1 MQPMTMLVGAG
12 WTWIGRRFIAFV
24 FLVAMG
30 FSACA
35 QGPATVVPTPRE
47 GWWMEMHKGFIER
60 AKKGNVDLLFL
71 GDSITQ
77 GWNDNDVWKRFYGPR
92 KAANFG
98 IGGDKTEQVLWRLQH
113 SELDGIE
120 PKVAVL
126 MIGTNNVSDST
137 PDEIAQGIT
146 AIVKDLRSQ
155 KPKTKILLLGVFPRG
170 EKPSSVRDRL
180 KSVNER
186 IAKLDDGSHVKYL
199 DISQSF
205 LNPDGT
211 ISPEIMPDYLH
222 LSSKGYRIWADAM
235 ETTLWSLLDEPG
247 K

>member
-1 MQPMTMLVGAG
+1 MTMLKGAG
-12 WTWIGRRFIAFV
+12 WKSIGHRFMGFV

-47 GWWMEMHKGFIER
+47 GWWMELHNRFLER

-71 GDSITQ
+71 GDSIIQ
-77 GWNDNDVWKRFYGPR
+77 GWNKNEVWQRFYEPR

-98 IGGDKTEQVLWRLQH
+98 IGGDRTEHVLWRIQH
-113 SELDGIE
+113 GELEGIE

-126 MIGTNNVSDST
+126 MIGTNNVSSST

-155 KPKTKILLLGVFPRG
+155 KPKTKILLLGVFPRS

-186 IAKLDDGSHVKYL
+186 IAKLDDGSHVKFL
-199 DISQSF
+199 DISQAF
-205 LNPDGT
+205 LNPDGP
-211 ISPEIMPDYLH
+211 ISTSIMPDYLH
-222 LSSKGYRIWADAM
+222 LSRKGYRIWAEAM
-235 ETTLWSLLDEPG
+235 EPTLWSLLDEPDR
-247 K
+247 